1 MIIRSSAL
9 ERLTCKGGRYLI
21 HALRARGKRYGTG
34 TPEDD
39 AVADLLADRT
49 VELCNRTARRNRE
62 VFIEL
67 FRLVPTNLVCSWS
80 VYEVTT
86 ISLNLLHACLIYVPK
101 VKTGHVVPEVGLPRI
116 KEHLLQIRGSVVE
129 SLLVGCFLS
138 WQEIGA
144 HISPRIFLI
153 DDKEFVD
160 GIDWPVGSVQPHAS
174 DLHLT
179 TVVLSRLRVAAGKL
193 TYRGFIPKFVNIY

>member
-1 MIIRSSAL
+1 MIIQSSAL
-9 ERLTCKGGRYLI
+9 EWLTCKGGRYLI

-39 AVADLLADRT
+39 AVADLLADST

-62 VFIEL
+62 IFIEL

-80 VYEVTT
+80 VYE
-86 ISLNLLHACLIYVPK
+86 

-129 SLLVGCFLS
+129 SLLDFLN
-138 WQEIGA
+138 
-144 HISPRIFLI
+144 R
-153 DDKEFVD
+153 
-160 GIDWPVGSVQPHAS
+160 
-174 DLHLT
+174 
-179 TVVLSRLRVAAGKL
+179 
-193 TYRGFIPKFVNIY
+193 

>member
-1 MIIRSSAL
+1 MIIRSAL

-21 HALRARGKRYGTG
+21 HALRARGQRYGTG

-39 AVADLLADRT
+39 AIADPLADST

-62 VFIEL
+62 IFIEL

-80 VYEVTT
+80 VYD
-86 ISLNLLHACLIYVPK
+86 ACLIYVPK

-116 KEHLLQIRGSVVE
+116 KEYLLQIRGSVVE

-138 WQEIGA
+138 WREIGA

-179 TVVLSRLRVAAGKL
+179 TAVLSRLRVAAGKL
-193 TYRGFIPKFVNIY
+193 TYRGFISKFVNIY